1 MGFVKEFTTFLYQ
14 NGIIKF
20 GDFTLASGKKS
31 SYYVDLRLV
40 PSYPHKFREMV
51 KYLESEI
58 AQNIGLEKFDS
69 IVSVPTGGLV
79 IASALA
85 IETVKPLIYVRS
97 KPKDYG
103 TSKLVEGKIHD
114 GMNVIM
120 IDDVATTGGSVVNAI
135 KSLKEMNISIKD
147 AYVIVN
153 RMEGAKE
160 ALAELGVK
168 MHSLLDILQI
178 TKILYEQNIIDKDI
192 LEKVEKQINKW
203 VLAAQTNAFQSSF
216 RYNSDSSLQPLNF
229 DSAYF
234 KTNWK

>member
-1 MGFVKEFTTFLYQ
+1 MEFVKEFATFLHQ

-40 PSYPHKFREMV
+40 PSYPHEFRKMV
-51 KYLESEI
+51 KYLENDI
-58 AQNIGLEKFDS
+58 VQNIGLDEFDS

-103 TSKLVEGKIHD
+103 TSKSVEGKIHD
-114 GMNVIM
+114 GMKVIM

-135 KSLKEMNISIKD
+135 KSLKEVNISIKD
-147 AYVIVN
+147 AYVIVD
-153 RMEGAKE
+153 RMEGAGE
-160 ALAELGVK
+160 AFSELGVK
-168 MHSLLDILQI
+168 MHSILNILEIAALLH
-178 TKILYEQNIIDKDI
+178 EQNLIDQTV
-192 LEKVEKQINKW
+192 LEKVKEQINK
-203 VLAAQTNAFQSSF
+203 
-216 RYNSDSSLQPLNF
+216 
-229 DSAYF
+229 
-234 KTNWK
+234 

>member
-1 MGFVKEFTTFLYQ
+1 MEFVKEFARFLHE
-14 NGIIKF
+14 NEIIKF

-40 PSYPHKFREMV
+40 PSYPQEFRKMI
-51 KYLESEI
+51 KYLEKEI
-58 AQNIGLEKFDS
+58 EESIGLDNFDS

-103 TSKLVEGKIHD
+103 TLKMVEGKIHQ
-114 GMNVIM
+114 GMTVLM

-135 KSLKEMNISIKD
+135 KSLKDVDISVKD

-153 RMEGAKE
+153 RMEGANK
-160 ALAELGVK
+160 ALEDLGVK
-168 MHSLLDILQI
+168 LHSILDIL
-178 TKILYEQNIIDKDI
+178 KISNALHEQGIIDKET
-192 LEKVEKQINKW
+192 LTKVKNQVEE
-203 VLAAQTNAFQSSF
+203 
-216 RYNSDSSLQPLNF
+216 
-229 DSAYF
+229 
-234 KTNWK
+234 